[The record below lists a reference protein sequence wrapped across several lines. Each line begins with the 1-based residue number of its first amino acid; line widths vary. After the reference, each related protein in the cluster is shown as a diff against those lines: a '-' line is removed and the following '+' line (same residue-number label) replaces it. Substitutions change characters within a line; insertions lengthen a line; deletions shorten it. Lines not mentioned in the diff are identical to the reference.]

1 METILT
7 TLCHYLTNLTSITLV
22 WCMKMIQSPPQK
34 YNPKEVDEKIQKF
47 WREKNIFKKSI
58 EQRKGCKPY
67 VFLEGPPTAN
77 GLPHP
82 GHVLT
87 RVMKD
92 LILRYEAMNGHYILR
107 KAGWDTHGLPVEIE
121 VEKKL
126 GLEDKQAIETYGVA
140 KFNEECKKSVFRYE
154 HAWVEMTNR
163 IAFWLDMDNPYITLK
178 NEYIESVW
186 WSLQQAWKKKLLYR
200 GHKVVPYCPRCGTAL
215 STHEISQG
223 YKVVEDP
230 SIFVKFKIKNEEG
243 YFLAWTTTPWT
254 LISNVALA
262 VHPKEPYI
270 KIRSKGEELILAEQ
284 RAAIL
289 LKGQEYEV
297 LDRFTGK
304 ELEHKEYEPLFPYA
318 SPDKKAFYV
327 VIADFV
333 TMEDGTGIVHIAPA
347 FGEDDYNVGRA
358 YDLPVVQ
365 LVKLDGTF
373 PEEVTLWRG
382 QFVKDA
388 DPSIIQSLEER
399 GLLAGTKKHSHEYPF
414 CWRCDSPLL
423 YYAMESWFIAM
434 SKVQESLVKNN
445 NQITWYPPHLQQGR
459 FGDFIR
465 EVKDWA
471 LSRDRY
477 WGTPLPIWTCTNKKC
492 NHILCIG
499 SVQELRE
506 LSESFPENYDL
517 HKPFVDELIVKCPKC
532 KTRMMREKE
541 VIDCWYDSGSS
552 FFAQWHY
559 PFENKELFKENF
571 PIDFISEALDQTRGW
586 FYSLLA
592 ISTFLFDKNPYKTV
606 LTLGLVLDKDNQKM
620 SKSKKNYVDPTIIL
634 DHEGADALRWY
645 LISAN
650 APWMSTRFYEEAV
663 KDTLGKFLLTF
674 WNSYVFFT
682 TYAVLDTFDPKKE
695 HILPADRGLLDKWI
709 YSRFN
714 KLIRDVQGY
723 MKDFETHKAA
733 RAIESFMI
741 DDFSNWYLRR
751 SRKRLWVEERTSD
764 KVSGYLTMYEIFVGL
779 SQLLAPFIPF
789 ITEEIYQNLRTSE
802 MPESVHLCDY
812 LTVDKKAIDEDL
824 ERGMNQIRALVESG
838 RALRS
843 KINIK
848 GRYPLQSASI
858 VCSKETEKST
868 KPLLDLLEEEL
879 NVKTINYAR
888 DTTAFMTKTVKPKYS
903 HLGPKYKEKAKSI
916 TQVLSTQ
923 DTHQLYQQL
932 QKKKEVIITLGAEK
946 IHLTAEDFEIVEH
959 EKEQFAKATVQDI
972 TLFLDTT
979 MTPALEAEG
988 LARELIR
995 RIQSMRKELNLDVE
1009 DRIITEIAL
1018 DTLKRTAL
1026 QDWIGHIKEETRSKT
1041 VSFVEKPT
1049 GTLLKKWMID
1059 ELAVDIGIRK

>member
-1 METILT
+1 M
-7 TLCHYLTNLTSITLV
+7 
-22 WCMKMIQSPPQK
+22 MQSPPQK
-34 YNPKEVDEKIQKF
+34 YNPKEVEARIQQF
-47 WREKNIFKKSI
+47 WREHDIFKKSI
-58 EQRKGCKPY
+58 TQHKEDPPY

-92 LILRYEAMNGHYILR
+92 LVLRYETMKGHYILR
-107 KAGWDTHGLPVEIE
+107 KGGWDTHGLPVEIE

-154 HAWVEMTNR
+154 SAWVEMTHR
-163 IAFWLDMDNPYITLK
+163 IAFWLDMENPYITLK

-186 WSLQQAWKKKLLYR
+186 WSLQQAWKKKLLYK

-215 STHEISQG
+215 SSHEISQG
-223 YKVVEDP
+223 YKTVEDP
-230 SIFVKFKIKNEEG
+230 SIFVKFKLKNEEG

-262 VHPKEPYI
+262 VHPTEPYI
-270 KIRSKGEELILAEQ
+270 KIRLNGEVLILAEQ
-284 RAAIL
+284 RAAVL
-289 LKGQEYEV
+289 LKGQEYEI
-297 LDRFTGK
+297 LDRFYGK
-304 ELEHKEYEPLFPYA
+304 DLEHKEYEPLFPYA
-318 SPDKKAFYV
+318 HPEKKAWYV
-327 VIADFV
+327 VVADFV

-347 FGEDDYNVGRA
+347 FGEDDYTVGYA

-373 PEEVTLWRG
+373 PDEVTLWKGR
-382 QFVKDA
+382 FVKDA
-388 DPSIIQSLEER
+388 DPDIIQYLEDQ
-399 GLLAGTKKHSHEYPF
+399 GLLAGTKKYTHEYPF

-445 NQITWYPPHLQQGR
+445 NQIAWYPKHLQQGR

-477 WGTPLPIWTCTNKKC
+477 WGTPLPIWTCQNNKC
-492 NHILCIG
+492 RHMLCVG
-499 SVQELRE
+499 SVQELRN
-506 LSESFPENYDL
+506 LSESFPEKYDL
-517 HKPFVDELIVKCPKC
+517 HKPFVDDLQVKCPKC
-532 KTRMMREKE
+532 QTRMQREKE

-559 PFENKELFKENF
+559 PFENKDLFKENF
-571 PIDFISEALDQTRGW
+571 PVDFICEALDQTRGW

-592 ISTFLFDKNPYKTV
+592 ISTFLFDENPYKTV

-663 KDTLGKFLLTF
+663 KDTLGKFILTL
-674 WNSYVFFT
+674 WNSYNFFT
-682 TYAVLDTFDPKKE
+682 TYAVLDAFIPTKDKISDTK
-695 HILPADRGLLDKWI
+695 RGLLDQWI
-709 YSRFN
+709 LSRFYR
-714 KLIRDVQGY
+714 LAQEVELY
-723 MKDFETHKAA
+723 MDDFEIHKAA
-733 RAIESFMI
+733 RAIEIFVI

-751 SRKRLWVEERTSD
+751 SRKRLWVEEKTQD
-764 KVSGYLTMYEIFVGL
+764 KLAGYSTMYDIFVGV

-789 ITEEIYQNLRTSE
+789 ITEEIYQNLRTPT
-802 MPESVHLCDY
+802 MPESVHLCEY
-812 LTVDKKAIDEDL
+812 IKIDTKQIHEDL
-824 ERGMNQIRALVESG
+824 ENGMTQIRGLVEAG

-843 KINIK
+843 KINVK
-848 GRYPLQSASI
+848 GRHPLPAAEI
-858 VCSKETEKST
+858 VCSKEIEKST
-868 KPLLDLLEEEL
+868 KPLLELLQEEL
-879 NVKTINYAR
+879 NVKTIRYAR
-888 DTTAFMTKTVKPKYS
+888 DSTAFMTKTVKPKYS
-903 HLGPKYKEKAKSI
+903 HLGPKYKDKAKMI
-916 TQVLSTQ
+916 AQTLEAF
-923 DTHQLYQQL
+923 DPHQLYEQL
-932 QKKKEVIITLGAEK
+932 IQKKKVV
-946 IHLTAEDFEIVEH
+946 LTVDGKEIQLTVDDFDIVEH
-959 EKEQFAKATVQDI
+959 EKEHYVKASIPDI
-972 TLFLDTT
+972 ILFLDTT
-979 MTPALEAEG
+979 VTPELEVEG

-1009 DRIITEIAL
+1009 KRIITEIVL
-1018 DTLKRTAL
+1018 DTATQKAL
-1026 QDWIGHIKEETRSKT
+1026 RDWSDHIQKETRSKT
-1041 VSFVEKPT
+1041 VLFHDKAT
-1049 GTLLKKWMID
+1049 GLLVKKWMID
-1059 ELAVDIGIRK
+1059 DFEVVIGIRT

>member
-1 METILT
+1 
-7 TLCHYLTNLTSITLV
+7 
-22 WCMKMIQSPPQK
+22 MIQPPQQK
-34 YNPKEVDEKIQKF
+34 YNPKDVEKHIQEF
-47 WREKNIFKKSI
+47 WTQHDIFKKSI
-58 EQRKGCKPY
+58 EQRTGCPPY

-92 LILRYEAMNGHYILR
+92 LILRYQAMNGHYILR

-140 KFNEECKKSVFRYE
+140 RFNEECKKSVFRYE
-154 HAWVEMTNR
+154 HAWVEMTQR
-163 IAFWLDMDNPYITLK
+163 IGFWLDMDHPYITLK

-186 WSLQQAWKKKLLYR
+186 WSLQQAWNKKLLYR

-262 VHPKEPYI
+262 VHPNEPYI
-270 KIRSKGEELILAEQ
+270 KVRLNGEVLILAEE
-284 RAAIL
+284 RAAVL
-289 LKGQEYEV
+289 LKGQEYEL
-297 LDRFTGK
+297 LDRSVGK

-318 SPDKKAFYV
+318 TPVKKAWFV
-327 VIADFV
+327 VLADFV

-347 FGEDDYNVGRA
+347 FGEDDYNIGRS

-373 PEEVTLWRG
+373 PEEVTLWKG

-388 DPSIIQSLEER
+388 DPSIIQYLEER

-434 SKVQESLVKNN
+434 SKVQQSLVKNN
-445 NQITWYPPHLQQGR
+445 NQIAWYPPHLQQGR

-477 WGTPLPIWTCTNKKC
+477 WGTPLPIWTCTNKNC
-492 NHILCIG
+492 QHVICIG
-499 SVQELRE
+499 SVAELRD
-506 LSESFPENYDL
+506 LSASFPEEYDL
-517 HKPFVDELIVKCPKC
+517 HKPFVDELVISCPKC
-532 KTRMMREKE
+532 KGRMIREKE

-559 PFENKELFKENF
+559 PFENTELFKENF

-592 ISTFLFDKNPYKTV
+592 ISTFLFDTNPYKTV

-620 SKSKKNYVDPTIIL
+620 SKSKKNYVDPTSIL

-674 WNSYVFFT
+674 WNSYNFFT
-682 TYAVLDTFDPKKE
+682 TYAVLDSFDPAKKQ
-695 HILPADRGLLDKWI
+695 IPLKKRGLLDRWI

-714 KLIRDVQGY
+714 KLIREINQY
-723 MKDFETHKAA
+723 MEAFETHKAA
-733 RAIESFMI
+733 RAIESFVI

-751 SRKRLWVEERTSD
+751 SRKRLWVEENTPD
-764 KVSGYLTMYEIFVGL
+764 KLSGYLTMYEIFVGL
-779 SQLLAPFIPF
+779 SKLLAPFIPF
-789 ITEEIYQNLRTSE
+789 MTEEIYQNIKTAD
-802 MPESVHLCDY
+802 MPESIHLCDY
-812 LTVDKKAIDEDL
+812 LTVDEKVIDEDL
-824 ERGMNQIRALVESG
+824 ETGMTQIRALVEAG

-848 GRYPLQSASI
+848 GRQPLSSASL
-858 VCSKETEKST
+858 VCSKEIEAAT
-868 KPLLDLLEEEL
+868 KPLLELIKEEL
-879 NVKTINYAR
+879 NVKDITYAR
-888 DTTAFMTKTVKPKYS
+888 DTSLFMTKTVKPSYS
-903 HLGPKYKEKAKSI
+903 QLGPKYKEKSKQI
-916 TQVLSTQ
+916 TQVLETLDKQ
-923 DTHQLYQQL
+923 DLYQQL
-932 QKKKEVIITLGAEK
+932 QQKKEVVLSIGAEK
-946 IHLTAEDFEIVEH
+946 IRLTADDFEVVEH
-959 EKEQFAKATVQDI
+959 EKEHYAKASIQDI
-972 TLFLDTT
+972 VLFIDTT
-979 MTPALEAEG
+979 VTAALEAEG

-1009 DRIITEIAL
+1009 DQIITEIAL
-1018 DTLKRTAL
+1018 DESKRQAVEEWK
-1026 QDWIGHIKEETRSKT
+1026 DHIKTETRSKSLT
-1041 VSFVEKPT
+1041 FIDPRKGS
-1049 GTLLKKWMID
+1049 LLKKWQID
-1059 ELAVDIGIRK
+1059 ELTVHIGIRK

>member
-1 METILT
+1 
-7 TLCHYLTNLTSITLV
+7 
-22 WCMKMIQSPPQK
+22 MIQPPQQK
-34 YNPKEVDEKIQKF
+34 YNPKEVEESIHQFWKKHMIFEK
-47 WREKNIFKKSI
+47 SM
-58 EQRKGCKPY
+58 EQRKTCTPY

-92 LILRYEAMNGHYILR
+92 LVLRYETMNGHYILR

-154 HAWVEMTNR
+154 NAWVEMTQR
-163 IAFWLDMDNPYITLK
+163 IGFWLDMENPYITLK

-186 WSLQQAWKKKLLYR
+186 WSLQQAWEKKLLYR

-230 SIFVKFKIKNEEG
+230 SIFVKFKLKNDEG
-243 YFLAWTTTPWT
+243 SFLAWTTTPWT

-262 VHPKEPYI
+262 VHPKESYI
-270 KIRSKGEELILAEQ
+270 KIRLNGEILILAEQ
-284 RAAIL
+284 RAAVL
-289 LKGQEYEV
+289 LKGQEYEL
-297 LDRFTGK
+297 LDQYTGK
-304 ELEHKEYEPLFPYA
+304 ELEHIEYEPLFSYA
-318 SPDKKAFYV
+318 HPEKKAWYV
-327 VIADFV
+327 VLADFV

-347 FGEDDYNVGRA
+347 FGEDDYNVGRI

-373 PEEVTLWRG
+373 PDEVTLWRG

-388 DPSIIQSLEER
+388 DPNIIQYLEER
-399 GLLAGTKKHSHEYPF
+399 GLLAGTKTHSHEYPF

-445 NQITWYPPHLQQGR
+445 NQIAWYPPHLQQGR

-477 WGTPLPIWTCTNKKC
+477 WGTPLPIWTCENKNC
-492 NHILCIG
+492 NHVICIG

-506 LSESFPENYDL
+506 LSESFPEQYDL
-517 HKPFVDELIVKCPKC
+517 HKPFVDELVIFCPKC
-532 KTRMMREKE
+532 HGKMKREKE

-559 PFENKELFKENF
+559 PFENKEIFKENF

-592 ISTFLFDKNPYKTV
+592 ISTFLFDTNPYKTV
-606 LTLGLVLDKDNQKM
+606 LTLGLVLDKNNQKM

-674 WNSYVFFT
+674 WNSYNFFT
-682 TYAVLDTFDPKKE
+682 TYAVLDAFDPTNDCIPLAK
-695 HILPADRGLLDKWI
+695 RSLLDKWM

-714 KLIRDVQGY
+714 RLIQEIKMY
-723 MKDFETHKAA
+723 MENFETHKAA
-733 RAIESFMI
+733 RAIEGFII

-751 SRKRLWVEERTSD
+751 SRKRLWVEEKTRD
-764 KVSGYLTMYEIFVGL
+764 KLSGYFTMYEIFIGL
-779 SQLLAPFIPF
+779 TKLLAPFIPF
-789 ITEEIYQNLRTSE
+789 ITEEMYQNLRTKE

-812 LTVDKKAIDEDL
+812 LQVDSKAIDDDL
-824 ERGMNQIRALVESG
+824 EKTMKQIRDLVEAG

-848 GRYPLQSASI
+848 GRQPLSTATI
-858 VCSKETEKST
+858 VCSKEIETATKS
-868 KPLLDLLEEEL
+868 LLELVKEEL
-879 NVKTINYAR
+879 NVKTIGYER
-888 DTTAFMTKTVKPKYS
+888 TTARFMTKTVKPRFS
-903 HLGPKYKEKAKSI
+903 HLGPKYKEKAKDIAKALESKD
-916 TQVLSTQ
+916 S
-923 DTHQLYQQL
+923 HQLYEEL
-932 QKKKEVIITLGAEK
+932 QGKKQVVLVVGAGK
-946 IHLTAEDFEIVEH
+946 IHLTADDFDIVETVQEH
-959 EKEQFAKATVQDI
+959 YAKATIPDI
-972 TLFLDTT
+972 TVFIETT
-979 MTPALEAEG
+979 VTPELEAEG
-988 LARELIR
+988 LAREIIR

-1009 DRIITEIAL
+1009 DRIITEISL
-1018 DTLKRTAL
+1018 DADKIKTLTRW
-1026 QDWIGHIKEETRSKT
+1026 QSHIKDETRSQT
-1041 VSFVEKPT
+1041 VSFVDTPT
-1049 GTLLKKWMID
+1049 GALIKKWMID

>member
-1 METILT
+1 M
-7 TLCHYLTNLTSITLV
+7 
-22 WCMKMIQSPPQK
+22 
-34 YNPKEVDEKIQKF
+34 
-47 WREKNIFKKSI
+47 
-58 EQRKGCKPY
+58 
-67 VFLEGPPTAN
+67 FLEGPPTAN

-92 LILRYEAMNGHYILR
+92 LMLRYQAMNGHYILR

-154 HAWVEMTNR
+154 HAWVEMTQR
-163 IAFWLDMDNPYITLK
+163 IGFWLDMDNPYITLK
-178 NEYIESVW
+178 NDYIESVW

-230 SIFVKFKIKNEEG
+230 SIFVKFKIKNEEAF
-243 YFLAWTTTPWT
+243 FLAWTTTPWT

-262 VHPKEPYI
+262 VHPNEPYI
-270 KIRSKGEELILAEQ
+270 RVRLNGEVLILAEE
-284 RAAIL
+284 RAAVL
-289 LKGQEYEV
+289 LKGQEYEL
-297 LDRFTGK
+297 LDRYTGK
-304 ELEHKEYEPLFPYA
+304 ELERKEYEPLFSYA
-318 SPDKKAFYV
+318 TPEKKAWYV
-327 VIADFV
+327 VLADFV

-347 FGEDDYNVGRA
+347 FGEDDYNIGRS

-373 PEEVTLWRG
+373 PEEVTLWKG

-388 DPSIIQSLEER
+388 DPSIIQYLEEK

-434 SKVQESLVKNN
+434 SKVQQSLVKNN
-445 NQITWYPPHLQQGR
+445 NQIAWYPPHLQQGR

-465 EVKDWA
+465 DVKDWA

-477 WGTPLPIWTCTNKKC
+477 WGTPLPIWTCTNKNC
-492 NHILCIG
+492 QHVICIG
-499 SVQELRE
+499 SVQELRD
-506 LSESFPENYDL
+506 LSNSFPEEYDL
-517 HKPFVDELIVKCPKC
+517 HKPFVDELVVSCPKC
-532 KTRMMREKE
+532 KTPMIREKE

-559 PFENKELFKENF
+559 PFENTERFKENF
-571 PIDFISEALDQTRGW
+571 PIDFITEALDQTRGW

-592 ISTFLFDKNPYKTV
+592 ISTFLFDTNPYKTV

-674 WNSYVFFT
+674 WNSYNFFT
-682 TYAVLDTFDPKKE
+682 TYAVLDAFDPGKQPIPLKK
-695 HILPADRGLLDKWI
+695 RGLLDRWI

-714 KLIRDVQGY
+714 KLIREINQY
-723 MKDFETHKAA
+723 MENFETHKAA
-733 RAIESFMI
+733 RAIEGFVI

-751 SRKRLWVEERTSD
+751 SRKRLWVEENTPD
-764 KVSGYLTMYEIFVGL
+764 KLSGYTTMYEIFVGL
-779 SQLLAPFIPF
+779 SKLLAPFIPF
-789 ITEEIYQNLRTSE
+789 MTEEIYQNIKTPD
-802 MPESVHLCDY
+802 MAESVHLCEY
-812 LTVDKKAIDEDL
+812 LTVDEKVIDEDL
-824 ERGMNQIRALVESG
+824 EKGMEQIRALVEAG

-848 GRYPLQSASI
+848 GRQPLSSASL
-858 VCSKETEKST
+858 VCTKEIEAST
-868 KPLLDLLEEEL
+868 KPLLELIKEEL
-879 NVKTINYAR
+879 NVKNITYAR
-888 DTTAFMTKTVKPKYS
+888 DTSLFMTKTVKPRYS
-903 HLGPKYKEKAKSI
+903 RLGPKYKEKAKQI
-916 TQVLSTQ
+916 TQVLETQ
-923 DTHQLYQQL
+923 DKQELYQQL
-932 QKKKEVIITLGAEK
+932 QKKKEVALSVGAEV
-946 IHLTAEDFEIVEH
+946 IRLTLDDFEVVEH
-959 EKEQFAKATVQDI
+959 EKEHYAKASIQDI
-972 TLFLDTT
+972 ILFIDTT
-979 MTPALEAEG
+979 VTAALEAEG

-995 RIQSMRKELNLDVE
+995 RIQSMRKELDLDVE
-1009 DRIITEIAL
+1009 DQIVTEIAL
-1018 DTLKRTAL
+1018 DASKRHAVEQW
-1026 QDWIGHIKEETRSKT
+1026 QDHIKEETRSK
-1041 VSFVEKPT
+1041 SFTFVDTPK
-1049 GTLLKKWMID
+1049 GILLKKWEID
-1059 ELAVDIGIRK
+1059 ELTVHIGIRN

>member
-1 METILT
+1 
-7 TLCHYLTNLTSITLV
+7 
-22 WCMKMIQSPPQK
+22 MIQSPPQK
-34 YNPKEVDEKIQKF
+34 YNPKEVEEKIQKF
-47 WREKNIFKKSI
+47 WRDSDIFHKSI
-58 EQRKGCKPY
+58 TQRKDCPPY

-92 LILRYEAMNGHYILR
+92 LMLRYQTMNGHYILR

-126 GLEDKQAIETYGVA
+126 GLEDKQAIETYGVE

-154 HAWVEMTNR
+154 NAWVEMTHR
-163 IAFWLDMDNPYITLK
+163 IAFWLDMENPYITLK

-186 WSLQQAWKKKLLYR
+186 WSLQQAWKKKLLYH

-223 YKVVEDP
+223 YKTVEDP
-230 SIFVKFKIKNEEG
+230 SIFVKFKLKNEDG
-243 YFLAWTTTPWT
+243 YLLAWTTTPWT

-262 VHPKEPYI
+262 VHPKEPYV
-270 KIRSKGEELILAEQ
+270 KIRSNGEELILAEK
-284 RAAIL
+284 RAAVL
-289 LKGQEYEV
+289 LKGQEYEI

-304 ELEHKEYEPLFPYA
+304 ELEHTEYEPLFPYA
-318 SPDKKAFYV
+318 TPEKKAWYV
-327 VIADFV
+327 VLADFI

-347 FGEDDYNVGRA
+347 FGEDDFNVGRA

-388 DPSIIQSLEER
+388 DPNIIQYLDER
-399 GLLAGTKKHSHEYPF
+399 GLLAGIKKYTHEYPF

-434 SKVQESLVKNN
+434 SKIQESLVRNN
-445 NQITWYPPHLQQGR
+445 NRIAWYPPHLQQGR

-492 NHILCIG
+492 HHVLCVG

-506 LSESFPENYDL
+506 LSESFPEKYDL
-517 HKPFVDELIVKCPKC
+517 HKPFVDTLVVKCPKC
-532 KTRMMREKE
+532 HSRMQREKE

-559 PFENKELFKENF
+559 PFENKDLFKENF
-571 PIDFISEALDQTRGW
+571 PVDFICEALDQTRGW

-592 ISTFLFDKNPYKTV
+592 ISTFLFDETPYKTV

-645 LISAN
+645 LISTN

-663 KDTLGKFLLTF
+663 KDTLGKFILTL
-674 WNSYVFFT
+674 WNSYNFFT
-682 TYAVLDTFDPKKE
+682 TYAVLDSFDPNTKK
-695 HILPADRGLLDKWI
+695 IPYSKRGLLDQWI
-709 YSRFN
+709 CSRFHR
-714 KLIRDVQGY
+714 LSRDVTVFI
-723 MKDFETHKAA
+723 KDFEIHKAA
-733 RAIESFMI
+733 RAIECFVI

-751 SRKRLWVEERTSD
+751 SRKRLWVEEKTQD
-764 KVSGYLTMYEIFVGL
+764 KLSAYVTMHEIFIVL

-789 ITEEIYQNLRTSE
+789 ITEEMYQNLRPE
-802 MPESVHLCDY
+802 KMPESVHLCNYPTFDAK
-812 LTVDKKAIDEDL
+812 LINENL
-824 ERGMNQIRALVESG
+824 EKGMQEIRALVETG

-848 GRYPLQSASI
+848 GRHPLPSASI
-858 VCSKETEKST
+858 ICSKEIQTST
-868 KPLLDLLEEEL
+868 TPLLDLLQEEL
-879 NVKTINYAR
+879 NVKTIIYAK
-888 DTTAFMTKTVKPKYS
+888 DTTAFMTKNVKPKYS
-903 HLGPKYKEKAKSI
+903 HLGPKYKEKAKDI
-916 TQVLSTQ
+916 AQALETYDKHHLYE
-923 DTHQLYQQL
+923 QLM
-932 QKKKEVIITLGAEK
+932 KKKEIIIAVGDEK
-946 IHLTAEDFEIVEH
+946 IRLTADDFDVIEH
-959 EKEQFAKATVQDI
+959 EKEHYVKATVQNI

-979 MTPALEAEG
+979 VTPELETEG

-995 RIQSMRKELNLDVE
+995 RIQSMRKELSLDVE
-1009 DRIITEIAL
+1009 DRITAEIGIDAA
-1018 DTLKRTAL
+1018 KRKAL
-1026 QDWIGHIKEETRSKT
+1026 QSWKNNIQQETRSKT
-1041 VSFVEKPT
+1041 VTFTDKPT
-1049 GTLLKKWMID
+1049 GVLLKKWIID
-1059 ELAVDIGIRK
+1059 ELSVDIGIQK

>member
-1 METILT
+1 
-7 TLCHYLTNLTSITLV
+7 
-22 WCMKMIQSPPQK
+22 MIQSPQQK
-34 YNPKEVDEKIQKF
+34 YHPKDVEERIQTF
-47 WREKNIFKKSI
+47 WQKNTIFKKSI

-92 LILRYEAMNGHYILR
+92 LILRYETMNGHYILR

-126 GLEDKQAIETYGVA
+126 GLEDKQAIETYGVSR
-140 KFNEECKKSVFRYE
+140 FNEECKKSVFRYE
-154 HAWVEMTNR
+154 HAWVEMTQR

-223 YKVVEDP
+223 YKVIEDP
-230 SIFVKFKIKNEEG
+230 SIFVKFKLKNNEG

-270 KIRSKGEELILAEQ
+270 KIRLNGEIIILAEQ
-284 RAAIL
+284 RAATL
-289 LKGQEYEV
+289 LKGQEYET
-297 LDRFTGK
+297 LDRFMGND
-304 ELEHKEYEPLFPYA
+304 LEHTEYEPLFSYA
-318 SPDKKAFYV
+318 APEKKAWYV
-327 VIADFV
+327 VLADFV

-388 DPSIIQSLEER
+388 DPSIIQYLEER

-445 NQITWYPPHLQQGR
+445 NQISWYPPHLQQGR

-465 EVKDWA
+465 VVKDWA

-492 NHILCIG
+492 NHILCVG
-499 SVQELRE
+499 SVQELRD

-517 HKPFVDELIVKCPKC
+517 HKPFVDNLVVHCPKC
-532 KTRMMREKE
+532 KATMKREKE

-674 WNSYVFFT
+674 WNSYNFFT
-682 TYAVLDTFDPKKE
+682 TYAVLDTFDPEKDQIALSK
-695 HILPADRGLLDKWI
+695 RGLLDQWI

-714 KLIRDVQGY
+714 KLVRDVRGY

-733 RAIESFMI
+733 RAIEGFVI

-751 SRKRLWVEERTSD
+751 SRKRLWVEEKTND
-764 KVSGYLTMYEIFVGL
+764 KLSGYFTMYEIFVGL

-789 ITEEIYQNLRTSE
+789 ITEEIYQNLKTLD

-812 LTVDKKAIDEDL
+812 LRVDKKVIDEDL
-824 ERGMNQIRALVESG
+824 EKGMEQIRALVESG

-843 KINIK
+843 RINIK
-848 GRYPLQSASI
+848 GRQPLSSASI
-858 VCSKETEKST
+858 VCSKEIEKAT
-868 KPLLDLLEEEL
+868 KPLLELLKEEL
-879 NVKTINYAR
+879 NVKTIRYAR

-903 HLGPKYKEKAKSI
+903 HLGPKYKEKAKNI
-916 TQVLSTQ
+916 AQVLETM
-923 DTHQLYQQL
+923 DTHLLYQQL
-932 QKKKEVIITLGAEK
+932 EKNKEIMLTVGPEK
-946 IHLTAEDFEIVEH
+946 IRLTADDFEVVEH
-959 EKEQFAKATVQDI
+959 EKEHFAQATIQDI
-972 TLFLDTT
+972 ILFLDTT
-979 MTPALEAEG
+979 VTPALEAEG

-995 RIQSMRKELNLDVE
+995 RIQSMRKEMNLDVE
-1009 DRIITEIAL
+1009 DRIRTEIAL
-1018 DTLKRTAL
+1018 DLEKRKAL
-1026 QDWIGHIKEETRSKT
+1026 HDWADHIKEETRSKT
-1041 VSFVEKPT
+1041 VSFVATPT
-1049 GTLLKKWMID
+1049 GSLVKQWTID
-1059 ELAVDIGIRK
+1059 ELSVDIGIQK